1 MRFFCSP
8 PLVLGIS
15 PRKILL
21 HLRVAT
27 FPKPFEVPGDLPCPL
42 IRRENMDQKL
52 RITLRDLRQFID
64 FIEKLRK
71 NLTTQDCTVTTNET
85 LENV

>member
-1 MRFFCSP
+1 M
-8 PLVLGIS
+8 LGIS

-64 FIEKLRK
+64 FIEKLHFKGYPRFTI
-71 NLTTQDCTVTTNET
+71 LSVSDFSFTAVT
-85 LENV
+85 